1 MARLRDGRADGD
13 VPADLLGSVRSIC
26 LALPEVQEQ
35 EAWTG
40 IRWRVRDRTFAHVL
54 VIDAGWPPAYAR
66 AAGTDGPVSV
76 LMFRSSGIELEVLRQ
91 QGDPFF
97 APVWRADEVGLM
109 LRAEVDWD
117 DVAELLTGSFC
128 ALAPKKL
135 AASVLSPT
143 ED

>member
-13 VPADLLGSVRSIC
+13 VPTDLLDSVRSIC

-40 IRWRVRDRTFAHVL
+40 IRWRVRDRTFAQVL